1 LGNNEENNMY
11 DASENDLR
19 FAIQHGLDP
28 KMRELVA
35 SVYDISDD
43 TVDAVL
49 SEAAKFSRD
58 VLAPLNQ
65 SGDEQGCT
73 WHADNTVSTPDGFKE
88 AFKAMGDAGW
98 CSIEASEEYGGQN
111 MSKIISAAT
120 AEMWH
125 SANMSFSL
133 CHLLSQ
139 GQIHALE
146 AFGSEEQ
153 KQTYLPKLVDGTW
166 TGTMNLTEPHAGTD
180 LGALKSSATPE
191 GDHYR
196 IKGQK
201 IFITYGEHDM
211 ADNIVHL
218 VLARVDGAPEGIKGI
233 SLFIVPKFM
242 VNDDGSQGDRNDVKC
257 VSIEH
262 KLGINGSPTAILQF
276 GEADGAIGYLV
287 GEENQGLSIMFAM
300 MNDARFGV
308 GVQGLSIANRAFHQA
323 KSYASERVQGVPID
337 RELGDT
343 IHHHPD
349 VMRLLSS
356 MRADIEAMRGV
367 MIYSAAAKDLARNEL
382 DNASFWNSR
391 SELMIPI
398 LKGWLTEQSV
408 DIASNGVQVHG
419 GMGFIEET
427 GAAQHYRD
435 ARILP
440 IYEGTTA
447 IQANDLV
454 YRKTLRDQGVAVR
467 ALVSDVRETATKLVD
482 AEGDIG
488 VVAKAVLKATNE
500 ADDAITAVLTG
511 GMSVRESGAVSV
523 PFLMMLGTLCGAWV
537 SLQTAS
543 AAAEQKRSGKWD
555 ETFLDAKVAFAKVF
569 ATQSLPKVGQY
580 AQTIMAGGAAVEGVS
595 PEMLWA

>member
-1 LGNNEENNMY
+1 MF

-19 FAIQHGLDP
+19 FAIQHGLNP
-28 KMRELVA
+28 KMHRLVA
-35 SVYDISDD
+35 DIYDISND

-49 SEAAKFSRD
+49 SEAAKFARD

-65 SGDEQGCT
+65 TGDQQGCT
-73 WHADNTVSTPDGFKE
+73 WNSDNTVRTPHGFKE
-88 AFKAMGDAGW
+88 AYKEMRQAGW
-98 CSIEASEEYGGQN
+98 CSIEASEDFGGQN
-111 MSKIISAAT
+111 LSKVISAAT

-146 AFGSEEQ
+146 AFGNSEQ
-153 KQTYLPKLVDGTW
+153 KQTYLPKLVDGSW

-201 IFITYGEHDM
+201 VYITYGEHDM
-211 ADNIVHL
+211 AENIIHL

-233 SLFIVPKFM
+233 SLFIVPKIM
-242 VNDDGSQGDRNDVKC
+242 INTNGSLGKPNDVKC
-257 VSIEH
+257 ISIEH
-262 KLGINGSPTAILQF
+262 KLGINGSPTAVLQF
-276 GEADGAIGYLV
+276 GENDGAIGYLV
-287 GEENQGLSIMFAM
+287 GAKNQGLTIMFAM

-308 GVQGLSIANRAFHQA
+308 GVQGLSISNRAFHQA
-323 KSYASERVQGVPID
+323 KSYAAERIQGVPIN
-337 RELGDT
+337 RKLGDT

-349 VMRLLSS
+349 VMRLLAS
-356 MRADIEAMRGV
+356 MRAEIEAMRGI
-367 MIYSAAAKDLARNEL
+367 MIYTAAATDLAKNET
-382 DNASFWNSR
+382 NNTSVWKSR

-398 LKGWLTEQSV
+398 LKGWLTERSV
-408 DIASNGVQVHG
+408 EIASDGIQIHG

-447 IQANDLV
+447 IQANDLI
-454 YRKTLRDQGVAVR
+454 YRKTLRDEGLAVKGLVAEIR
-467 ALVSDVRETATKLVD
+467 DTANKINISCDPLSSITSSLIL
-482 AEGDIG
+482 ATHSADI
-488 VVAKAVLKATNE
+488 AI
-500 ADDAITAVLTG
+500 DAILNKK
-511 GMSVRESGAVSV
+511 MSARQVGAISV
-523 PFLMMLGTLCGAWV
+523 PFLMMLGTLCGAWMTL
-537 SLQTAS
+537 SS
-543 AAAEQKRSGKWD
+543 AHAALGQKGLGTWGQC
-555 ETFLDAKVAFAKVF
+555 FLDAKLAYARVYT
-569 ATQSLPKVGQY
+569 TQSLPKIQQY
-580 AQTIMAGGAAVEGVS
+580 TQTIQAGGQAIDAIS